1 MSDKYSNNIGWFLAG
16 CSLGAVAAILYAPKS
31 GRETRKAIVT
41 GVDDGRK
48 HIASLGRSAREQ
60 VSDWVASGK
69 EIVTGKKRQVN
80 APTESSPDALRDIAE
95 EKSS

>member
-1 MSDKYSNNIGWFLAG
+1 MSDKYTNNIGWFLAG
-16 CSLGAVAAILYAPKS
+16 CSLGAVAAILYAPRS

-41 GVDDGRK
+41 GADEGRK
-48 HIASLGRSAREQ
+48 HIASLGRSAHER

-80 APTESSPDALRDIAE
+80 AAIADSRDAVRDAAAE
-95 EKSS
+95 KTS